1 MKPRTNML
9 RIKDSMGIKKSAT
22 SGIDCKSFCKDKK
35 YFKNY
40 PKNVTYEYNSMGF
53 RDREWPEDL
62 SDVVW
67 CVGDSFTVG
76 TGQPFEETWPQVLER
91 KLGKKNRWYMPWVV
105 RKYGKRCLNLGEDG
119 CSNDTMAL
127 RVNELYNLHAPKLI
141 IVMWS
146 YLARRRINGENVAYN
161 KDDFGVDED
170 MINFNKNF
178 VQLNQL
184 PTNIIHSIIPFAFEN
199 EKLLQEKYKN
209 LIVTE
214 QLDYARDYH
223 HFDIKTSELVTN
235 QMVEKI
241 NHLDKSSKYPI

>member
-1 MKPRTNML
+1 
-9 RIKDSMGIKKSAT
+9 
-22 SGIDCKSFCKDKK
+22 
-35 YFKNY
+35 
-40 PKNVTYEYNSMGF
+40 
-53 RDREWPEDL
+53 
-62 SDVVW
+62 
-67 CVGDSFTVG
+67 
-76 TGQPFEETWPQVLER
+76 
-91 KLGKKNRWYMPWVV
+91 
-105 RKYGKRCLNLGEDG
+105 
-119 CSNDTMAL
+119 
-127 RVNELYNLHAPKLI
+127 
-141 IVMWS
+141 
-146 YLARRRINGENVAYN
+146 
-161 KDDFGVDED
+161 

>member
-1 MKPRTNML
+1 
-9 RIKDSMGIKKSAT
+9 
-22 SGIDCKSFCKDKK
+22 
-35 YFKNY
+35 
-40 PKNVTYEYNSMGF
+40 
-53 RDREWPEDL
+53 
-62 SDVVW
+62 
-67 CVGDSFTVG
+67 
-76 TGQPFEETWPQVLER
+76 
-91 KLGKKNRWYMPWVV
+91 
-105 RKYGKRCLNLGEDG
+105 
-119 CSNDTMAL
+119 MAL